1 MPSNSNIV
9 QQQQC
14 CHIDRQYAAA
24 AIASTSTHIHD
35 GIRGASVN
43 NMTYPS
49 SCIRRT
55 LPHDNRPTFAAR
67 IDILS
72 TISLPTMFPSCNA
85 NCSATDNC
93 SDVNNCYSSYNSLPC
108 SNPHQLLRP
117 RQLLPRANCFRAPI
131 ASARQL
137 LPHANCPNAL
147 TPTIDVA
154 ATIVPRFIVNG
165 EFVAH
170 PEFIVN
176 PIFFI
181 DGKFVVDGKFIV
193 NGEFIVNTVFFV
205 DPVFFMVD
213 ILQQQRHSPTIRP
226 LASSPLNPLFI
237 VHQFRV

>member
-72 TISLPTMFPSCNA
+72 TISLPTMFPSCDA

-108 SNPHQLLRP
+108 STPINCFDPVNCFRASIASA

-137 LPHANCPNAL
+137 PKCSDAYN
-147 TPTIDVA
+147 
-154 ATIVPRFIVNG
+154 
-165 EFVAH
+165 
-170 PEFIVN
+170 
-176 PIFFI
+176 
-181 DGKFVVDGKFIV
+181 
-193 NGEFIVNTVFFV
+193 
-205 DPVFFMVD
+205 
-213 ILQQQRHSPTIRP
+213 
-226 LASSPLNPLFI
+226 
-237 VHQFRV
+237 